1 MLDQKE
7 DADVIDTYMKFLPEL
22 LRGAEI
28 TIKVLL
34 LSAVLALCIAFIAG
48 FGRLARSVI
57 VRAITAVF
65 VELFRGTS
73 LLVQMFFFFFALP
86 AFGIELSAFAA
97 GVIAL
102 GLNYGAYASEVVR
115 GAIVAIPHEQTE
127 AGIALNMTRWQRM
140 QLVILPQAFRIM
152 LPGFGNNSIELL
164 KGTSLVSLITLA
176 DLTFQARV
184 LKDNYVGDQ
193 AEIFTLLLIMYFVIA
208 LPLIFVSR
216 WLEKRASRGVA
227 TR

>member
-1 MLDQKE
+1 MNI
-7 DADVIDTYMKFLPEL
+7 IDTYLMFLPEL
-22 LRGAEI
+22 LRGAGI
-28 TIKVLL
+28 TIQVLL
-34 LSAVLALCIAFIAG
+34 LSAVLAFCIAFIAG
-48 FGRLARSVI
+48 FGRLSRSLV
-57 VRAITAVF
+57 VRTITTVF

-115 GAIVAIPHEQTE
+115 GAILAIPHGQTE

-140 QLVILPQAFRIM
+140 RLIILPQAFKIM

-164 KGTSLVSLITLA
+164 KGTSLVSLITLS

-184 LKDNYVGDQ
+184 LKDNYVGNQ
-193 AEIFTLLLIMYFVIA
+193 VEIFTLLLIMYFVIA
-208 LPLIFVSR
+208 LPLILTSR